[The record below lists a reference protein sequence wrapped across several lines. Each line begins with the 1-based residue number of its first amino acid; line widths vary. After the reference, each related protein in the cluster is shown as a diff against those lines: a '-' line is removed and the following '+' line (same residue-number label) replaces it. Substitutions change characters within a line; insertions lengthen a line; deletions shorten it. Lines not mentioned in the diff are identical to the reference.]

1 MMNFADLDRT
11 MTKKTD
17 AAATDR
23 SDSQGRQRSFSHPK
37 PDDLVALLQPVLA
50 PESEIVAAYLF
61 GSAAKGHM
69 RVGSDVD
76 VAIILDGHE
85 PRPDRKR
92 LFDRLLPVLCRAIRH
107 DVHLIILNDASYL
120 LRAQVVHDGR
130 LIHVADPEKLAWFR
144 MISTA
149 LYSEFSPILEMT
161 RAGLQRKLRERDRA

>member
-1 MMNFADLDRT
+1 MST
-11 MTKKTD
+11 QSE
-17 AAATDR
+17 AAVTSR
-23 SDSQGRQRSFSHPK
+23 YYCQSRHHSLPQPK

-50 PESEIVAAYLF
+50 RENEIVGAYLF
-61 GSAAKGHM
+61 GSAAKGRM
-69 RVGSDVD
+69 RAGSDVD

-85 PRPDRKR
+85 PRPDRKG
-92 LFDRLLPVLCRAIRH
+92 LFDRLLPLLCRAVRH

-149 LYSEFSPILEMT
+149 LYAEFSPILEMT
-161 RAGLQRKLRERDRA
+161 RAGLQRKLRERERA

>member
-1 MMNFADLDRT
+1 MPTQADV
-11 MTKKTD
+11 
-17 AAATDR
+17 AATR
-23 SDSQGRQRSFSHPK
+23 LPGRQDSSHSLPHPK
-37 PDDLVALLQPVLA
+37 PDDLLALLQPVLA
-50 PESEIVAAYLF
+50 RESEIVAAYLF

-69 RVGSDVD
+69 RAGSDVD

-85 PRPDRKR
+85 PRQDRKR
-92 LFDRLLPVLCRAIRH
+92 LFDRLLPVLCRAVRH

-130 LIHVADPEKLAWFR
+130 LVHVADPEKLAWFR

-149 LYSEFSPILEMT
+149 LYAEFSPILEKT

>member
-1 MMNFADLDRT
+1 MPTPAE
-11 MTKKTD
+11 
-17 AAATDR
+17 ATVVDR
-23 SDSQGRQRSFSHPK
+23 SDCQSRRHSLPQPK
-37 PDDLVALLQPVLA
+37 PNDLVALLHPVLA
-50 PESEIVAAYLF
+50 RKNEIIAAYLF

-76 VAIILDGHE
+76 VAIILDGHG

-92 LFDRLLPVLCRAIRH
+92 LFDRLLPMLCRAVRH

-120 LRAQVVHDGR
+120 LRAQVVHEGR

-149 LYSEFSPILEMT
+149 LFAEFSPILEMT
-161 RAGLQRKLRERDRA
+161 RAGLQRKLRERDRV